1 MEIQTLNPATPRQ
14 RQRIEAFLK
23 RNALRIDDMNYY
35 AAVLDDDGEMIA
47 GGGLKDDVIKCVAVD
62 DAHKG
67 EAIANTLVS
76 HLISHANQEG
86 YGCIKLFT
94 KPKNRQLFESLSFR
108 LLAEAP
114 EAILMETGIGGI
126 SNTVEALKKIKEESE
141 KYKEYNKECKEDN
154 KECKEDNK
162 ECKEDSKECKEE
174 EKTNL
179 NTTTPQHLNTSY
191 LNTTTPQHL
200 NTSYLNTSTPQH
212 LNTSYLN
219 TSTPQHLNTTMQ
231 PTGCI
236 VMNCNPFTLGH
247 RYLIEQAA
255 KQVERL
261 YVMVVRED
269 CSLFAYTERKA
280 MVEQGVAD
288 IENVSVIDGSDYAIS
303 RATFPTYFLKRL
315 DDAADTQMLLD
326 LDLFRRHIAP
336 ALGATVRF
344 VGTEP
349 TDQLTRRYNQLMHE
363 ALKDVREINRL
374 EKDGNAVSASRVRK
388 AMEEGDMNTIRQ
400 LVPPTTLPYII
411 AHLATQALQAE
422 LDTTPKPGLVDKDNN
437 GAHRDMDYALMQLS
451 INTLHPYF
459 VRLAF
464 LGFADTL
471 PSHTVIRDAGIE
483 AEKAMLEAT
492 NGVNTHKGAL
502 FSMGLAVVAA
512 AYEEKKAA
520 ANKEVRGK
528 EREEEYLS
536 SLQLTIK
543 ALAASFPDT
552 SGTHGSKAK
561 QLSNGTTTIKGALDN
576 AREGY
581 EKLFAEWLPFYNER
595 RKSHDAHAL
604 HKTLLRIMCDL
615 DDTNVIYRTNVATA
629 EEVKQEARALL
640 ASFEEAYAAEDKE
653 KCASAIEE
661 KCASAELLALKDMDR
676 RYTERNISPGGA
688 ADMLSL
694 TVFIGSIQTY

>member
-141 KYKEYNKECKEDN
+141 KYKEYNKECKEDS
-154 KECKEDNK
+154 KKCKE
-162 ECKEDSKECKEE
+162 
-174 EKTNL
+174 
-179 NTTTPQHLNTSY
+179 
-191 LNTTTPQHL
+191 

-212 LNTSYLN
+212 LT
-219 TSTPQHLNTTMQ
+219 TTMQ
-231 PTGCI
+231 PIGCI

-288 IENVSVIDGSDYAIS
+288 IENVNVIDGSDYAIS

-437 GAHRDMDYALMQLS
+437 GAHRDMDHALMQLS

-520 ANKEVRGK
+520 ANKEERGK